1 MTTNGGVFMPLILRR
16 FVYGFAWSGLLLLAL
31 AARADDKATIVKNSE
46 QALAD
51 LRGYASGSAALLDKA
66 AGVLVFPRMVKV
78 GFGGAEEFGEGVL
91 LVQGKPEAFYS
102 SAGADYGL
110 PLGVRAK
117 SEVVVFM
124 TPAALKALRAG
135 PAWKVGKDGDV
146 TLVRLAAGG
155 GVEAASAG
163 EPILGFIFSEKGLA
177 GGLTLKGA
185 EFTRIAR

>member
-102 SAGADYGL
+102 SAGAD
-110 PLGVRAK
+110 
-117 SEVVVFM
+117 
-124 TPAALKALRAG
+124 
-135 PAWKVGKDGDV
+135 
-146 TLVRLAAGG
+146 
-155 GVEAASAG
+155 
-163 EPILGFIFSEKGLA
+163 
-177 GGLTLKGA
+177 
-185 EFTRIAR
+185 